1 MKRIISVIVIVL
13 VIISVALR
21 LKTNHEKINKAKPD
35 SGISNVVNVNVVR
48 VSEQE
53 TGHTL
58 DLTGT
63 LNPAT
68 ELNIPSQAQ
77 GQIIFLNVELG
88 QFITKGS
95 TIAIIDNKL
104 KQLAVRSAKIS
115 EEKLKRDLERYQN
128 LYKGGTVTEQ
138 QLEEVQNAYES
149 AKILLDQAEKQL
161 ADATVVAPF
170 SGLITQKPVEL
181 GAFINPG
188 SPVAG
193 IVDISKLK
201 IQINASE
208 AHVYQIKTGDQA
220 VVTTEVYP
228 GTEFSGRITFVSDR
242 GDDSHNYPVEVEIP
256 NNNQNPLKAGTFV
269 NVKIK
274 VPGTARA
281 LFIPREALVG
291 STQDA
296 SVYIVESGKAVLRKI
311 TVMNTAGADLQVKSG
326 LTKDETII
334 VTGQIN
340 LVDGKE
346 INIVEN

>member
-1 MKRIISVIVIVL
+1 MKRIISVLVIVV
-13 VIISVALR
+13 VIISVGLR

-35 SGISNVVNVNVVR
+35 SGISNVVNVNVAR
-48 VSEQE
+48 VSEKE

-77 GQIIFLNVELG
+77 GQITFLNVELG

-104 KQLAVRSAKIS
+104 KQLAVRSTKIS

-149 AKILLDQAEKQL
+149 AKIQLDQAEKQL
-161 ADATVVAPF
+161 VDATVVAPF
-170 SGLITQKPVEL
+170 SGVITQKPVEL

-193 IVDISKLK
+193 IVDISRLK

-208 AHVYQIKTGDQA
+208 ANVYQIKTGDQTI
-220 VVTTEVYP
+220 VTTEVYP
-228 GTEFSGRITFVSDR
+228 GIEFSGRITFVSDR
-242 GDDSHNYPVEVEIP
+242 GDESHNYPVEVEIP

-311 TVMNTAGADLQVKSG
+311 TVKNTADADLQVLSG
-326 LTKDETII
+326 LDKDETVI

-340 LVDGKE
+340 LVDGKD
-346 INIVEN
+346 IHIVEN